1 MLVIILEGIYMN
13 KFKIND
19 TVEFNEGASFGIVH
33 DVSANGSKYLVADD
47 TDFSWFKEE
56 ELVLVKD
63 DTEFQFKSP
72 DLFRM

>member
-1 MLVIILEGIYMN
+1 MS
-13 KFKIND
+13 KFKIGD
-19 TVEFNEGASFGIVH
+19 TVEYNEGASFGVVH
-33 DVSANGSKYLVADD
+33 DVSANGSKYLVDDD

>member
-1 MLVIILEGIYMN
+1 MS
-13 KFKIND
+13 KFKIGD
-19 TVEFNEGASFGIVH
+19 TVEYNEGASFGVVH
-33 DVSANGSKYLVADD
+33 DVSANGSKYLVDDD

-56 ELVLVKD
+56 ELVLVED

>member
-1 MLVIILEGIYMN
+1 MN

-19 TVEFNEGASFGIVH
+19 TVEFNKGASFGIVH
-33 DVSANGSKYLVADD
+33 EVSASGSRYLVDD
-47 TDFSWFKEE
+47 DSDFSWFKEE

-63 DTEFQFKSP
+63 GTEFQFRSP

>member
-1 MLVIILEGIYMN
+1 MN
-13 KFKIND
+13 KFKIGD
-19 TVEFNEGASFGIVH
+19 TVEYNEGASFGVVH
-33 DVSANGSKYLVADD
+33 DVSANGSKYLVDDD